1 MGKTIFLINI
11 RKWKD
16 YIIFHEM
23 IRKGKNYIPGNY

>member
-16 YIIFHEM
+16 YIIFLEM
-23 IRKGKNYIPGNY
+23 IRKGKDYIPWIY